1 MCVRAIPKPF
11 SAPKSRPLGILA
23 PGKRAHVSRIAVLYQ
38 ACDPPAVDGV
48 RKPKKPSGY
57 QDSGADIAYVLR
69 SNGHHVITESDEPFP
84 LQDEG
89 WCFPDT
95 ERGIL
100 AAVQRGAT
108 HLWANTVLFGTHPLQ
123 GSESLDRHAK
133 RLRVIGQPPL
143 LVDEHDD
150 KNFVNSLLRRDGRF
164 HLPES
169 RILNC
174 ADASCTFGLVYPVVG
189 KPIRGRG
196 SHGVKVC
203 KTEAE
208 LIAHVEQLL
217 KESAL
222 VMVESYLPGEEGT
235 ITVMPP
241 SKEHPRYWA
250 LPMIVRFNHEE
261 GIAPY
266 NGVVAVTQNSRTL
279 SDRELAANQTYL
291 EISKQC
297 EQVAELL
304 KVTAPIRIDVRRES
318 MDQRSKFHMFDINM
332 KPNMTGPG
340 RPGREDQASLTAMAA
355 ENLGWDY
362 AQLLEH
368 ILKSAQTLEHLRNI
382 YLE

>member
-1 MCVRAIPKPF
+1 MRARAIRKTLLTPRVQ
-11 SAPKSRPLGILA
+11 SLGILA
-23 PGKRAHVSRIAVLYQ
+23 PSKRTQANRVAVLYQ
-38 ACDPPAVDGV
+38 ACDPPIVDGV
-48 RKPKKPSGY
+48 SKPRKPGGY
-57 QDSGADIAYVLR
+57 RDSGADIAYVLR
-69 SNGHHVITESDEPFP
+69 ANGHHVITESDEPFP

-95 ERGIL
+95 EKGIL
-100 AAVQRGAT
+100 AAVQKGAT
-108 HLWANTVLFGTHPLQ
+108 HIWANTVLFGTHPLQ
-123 GSESLDRHAK
+123 SSPALDRHAK
-133 RLRVIGQPPL
+133 RLKVIGQPPL

-174 ADASCTFGLVYPVVG
+174 ADPSCTFGLSYPVVG

-203 KTEAE
+203 KSEAE
-208 LIAHVEQLL
+208 LTTHIESLL

-235 ITVMPP
+235 VTVMPP
-241 SKEHPRYWA
+241 TKEYSRYRA
-250 LPMIVRFNHEE
+250 LPIIVRFNHDD

-266 NGVVAVTQNSRTL
+266 NGVVAVTQNSRAL
-279 SDRELAANQTYL
+279 SKDELKSNPTYDD
-291 EISKQC
+291 ICRQC

-304 KVTAPIRIDVRRES
+304 KVTAPIRIDVRRENQDS
-318 MDQRSKFHMFDINM
+318 MSKFHMFDINM

-355 ENLGWDY
+355 QNLGWDY
-362 AQLLEH
+362 AHLLEH
-368 ILKSAQTLEHLRNI
+368 ILKSAQTLEHLRNVSI
-382 YLE
+382 S

>member
-1 MCVRAIPKPF
+1 MRAHVVFKP
-11 SAPKSRPLGILA
+11 SSIRSRSLGILA
-23 PGKRAHVSRIAVLYQ
+23 PSKRIAVNRIAVLYQ

-48 RKPKKPSGY
+48 RKPRKPTGY
-57 QDSGADIAYVLR
+57 RDSGADIAYVLR
-69 SNGHHVITESDEPFP
+69 ENGHHVVTEFDAPNP

-95 ERGIL
+95 EKGIL
-100 AAVQRGAT
+100 SAIQKGAT

-123 GSESLDRHAK
+123 GSEALDKHARK
-133 RLRVIGQPPL
+133 LRVIGQPPL

-150 KNFVNSLLRRDGRF
+150 KNFVNSLLRTDGRF
-164 HLPES
+164 LLPES
-169 RILNC
+169 RILNS
-174 ADASCTFGLVYPVVG
+174 ADPSCTFGLTYPVVG

-203 KTEAE
+203 RNEAE
-208 LIAHVEQLL
+208 LTAHVEALL

-235 ITVMPP
+235 VTVMPP
-241 SKEHPRYWA
+241 SKEHPHYWA
-250 LPMIVRFNHEE
+250 LPIIVRFNHKE

-266 NGVVAVTQNSRTL
+266 NGVVAVTQNSRVL
-279 SDRELAANQTYL
+279 SEDELKLNPTYAD
-291 EISKQC
+291 ICKQC

-304 KVTAPIRIDVRRES
+304 QVTAPIRIDVRRV
-318 MDQRSKFHMFDINM
+318 SKDPKSPFAMFDINM

-355 ENLGWDY
+355 QNLGWDY
-362 AQLLEH
+362 ARLLVH
-368 ILKSAQTLEHLRNI
+368 ILNSAQTLEHLRNVYI
-382 YLE
+382 K